1 MELTEEQRRQVEAN
15 RAAAIAKRKAFLE
28 SREEEQQQQK
38 NPEGENNSNTN
49 PNPWNLFK
57 CQKFPLSPKP
67 QPPKFLARLEICSLP
82 LPILLTP
89 HFLSFLI
96 FLFSFIYFNYLTMI

>member
-67 QPPKFLARLEICSLP
+67 QPPKSKRAPYL
-82 LPILLTP
+82 
-89 HFLSFLI
+89 
-96 FLFSFIYFNYLTMI
+96 YLTFNNLKIEPSP